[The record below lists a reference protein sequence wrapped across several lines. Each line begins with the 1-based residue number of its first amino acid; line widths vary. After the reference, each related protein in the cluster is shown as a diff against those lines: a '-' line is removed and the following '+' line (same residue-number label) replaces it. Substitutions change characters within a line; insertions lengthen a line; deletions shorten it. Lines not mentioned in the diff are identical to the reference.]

1 MLIVWYLYKD
11 GISEYG
17 AHVLSETE
25 NKVSLYN
32 CIDVFKLVLLN
43 NLFYSTHAQRV
54 LSYRLLWVPRLLES
68 KVHQQTPWFCMAK
81 GASSPTISM

>member
-32 CIDVFKLVLLN
+32 CVDVFKLVL
-43 NLFYSTHAQRV
+43 
-54 LSYRLLWVPRLLES
+54 
-68 KVHQQTPWFCMAK
+68 
-81 GASSPTISM
+81 